1 MVQNIIT
8 KLLKMN
14 DKKPVG
20 RPYKWK
26 EQTELKRFHRFL
38 PLKAMPE
45 ILKAIDLICKTYK
58 NDK

>member
-1 MVQNIIT
+1 
-8 KLLKMN
+8 MN
-14 DKKPVG
+14 DKNPVG

-45 ILKAIDLICKTYK
+45 ILKAIDVICKTYK
-58 NDK
+58 NDKI